1 MKQPTAPLRLA
12 IIGAGGISQA
22 HAAGILA
29 HPDKLLCTALC
40 DISDEQL
47 KRRSEQLGN
56 SPALFHDWR
65 RLLADYSEQID
76 AVIIALP
83 HHLHGVAVLDCIA
96 AKKHILCEKP
106 LCTSLEQADAIIS
119 ALHGAGLVFMPG
131 HNQLFA
137 PMVREIK
144 QRLVGG
150 AIGQLR
156 WLRSQDCFIN
166 QADFAEAWRG
176 NRQLQGGGELIDT
189 GYHAAYNLM
198 YFAAAPVAQVRATF
212 GRYRQ
217 AIEGEDTASVQV
229 LFENGVIGEILTS
242 WAFARPH
249 GTHAIHLIGD
259 QGELFGTNNVLYYL
273 PLGASEAERIEL
285 PSVRTFTEQLGYFAD
300 CVLAGQRPL
309 HSVEESREV
318 LSLILQ
324 ATDSAAG
331 WEPYAAKRP
340 PRRP

>member
-1 MKQPTAPLRLA
+1 MKQPPPLRLA

-47 KRRSEQLGN
+47 KQRSEQLGN
-56 SPALFHDWR
+56 NPALFHDWR
-65 RLLADYSEQID
+65 TMLADYGEQID

-106 LCTSLEQADAIIS
+106 LCTNLDEADTIVN
-119 ALHGAGLVFMPG
+119 ALQGAELVFMPG

-144 QRLVGG
+144 QRLVSG

-156 WLRSQDCFIN
+156 WLRSQDCFVN

-189 GYHAAYNLM
+189 GYHAAYNLI
-198 YFAAAPVAQVRATF
+198 YFAAAPVAQVRGTF

-285 PSVRTFTEQLGYFAD
+285 PPVRTFTEQLAYFAD
-300 CVLAGQRPL
+300 CVLAAKRPL

-324 ATDSAAG
+324 ATESAAG
-331 WEPYAAKRP
+331 WEPYAAHPKRKP
-340 PRRP
+340 

>member
-1 MKQPTAPLRLA
+1 MKQPPPLRLA

-40 DISDEQL
+40 DLSDEQL
-47 KRRSEQLGN
+47 KQRSEQLGN
-56 SPALFHDWR
+56 KPALFHDWR
-65 RLLADYSEQID
+65 TMLADYGEQID

-106 LCTSLEQADAIIS
+106 LCTNLDEADTIVN
-119 ALHGAGLVFMPG
+119 ALHGAELVFMPG

-144 QRLVGG
+144 QRLVSG

-156 WLRSQDCFIN
+156 WLRSQDCFVN

-198 YFAAAPVAQVRATF
+198 YFAAAPVAQVRGTF

-273 PLGASEAERIEL
+273 PLGAVEAERIEL
-285 PSVRTFTEQLGYFAD
+285 PPVRTFTEQLAYFAD
-300 CVLAGQRPL
+300 CVLAAKRPL

-324 ATDSAAG
+324 ATESAAG
-331 WEPYAAKRP
+331 WEPYAAHPKRKP
-340 PRRP
+340 